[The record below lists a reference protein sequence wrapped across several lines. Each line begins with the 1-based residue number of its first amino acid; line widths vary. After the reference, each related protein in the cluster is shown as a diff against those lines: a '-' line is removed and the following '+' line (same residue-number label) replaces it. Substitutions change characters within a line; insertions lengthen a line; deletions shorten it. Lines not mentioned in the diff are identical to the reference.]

1 MNIAELLARYADEG
15 VVLWAQDGQ
24 LRFRAPQGR
33 LTDTHR
39 AELRTHKDAV
49 LRHLE
54 AGEPTLRSDPD
65 NRHEPFPLTD
75 IQAAY
80 LIGRTDAYAYG
91 GIGCHAYVELRYP
104 DLDVARVTA
113 AWRELVQRHDMLRAV
128 VHRDGHQRVLPE
140 VPALVVGTT
149 T

>member
-1 MNIAELLARYADEG
+1 MNIAELLARYADDG

-33 LTDTHR
+33 LTDAHR
-39 AELRTHKDAV
+39 AELRTHKEAL

-54 AGEPTLRSDPD
+54 AGEPALRADPD

-91 GIGCHAYVELRYP
+91 GVGCHAYVELEYP
-104 DLDVARVTA
+104 DLDVDRVTSV
-113 AWRELVQRHDMLRAV
+113 WRELVQRHDMLRAV
-128 VHRDGHQRVLPE
+128 VPPTATSGSCPTC
-140 VPALVVGTT
+140 PPSWSAPTT
-149 T
+149 